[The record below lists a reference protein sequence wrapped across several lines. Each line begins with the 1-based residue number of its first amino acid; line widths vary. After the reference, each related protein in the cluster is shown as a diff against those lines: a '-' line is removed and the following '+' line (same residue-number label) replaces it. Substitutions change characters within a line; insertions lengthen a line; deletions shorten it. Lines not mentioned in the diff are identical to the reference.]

1 MKDRI
6 IVKYIISNENYY
18 DCSMIQERLNIN
30 RSVLQ
35 NLMNQYHFN
44 SNDYVVYKNRFLYS
58 ESSLVNF
65 IEHILKRKSKKIFK
79 LNEPN

>member
-35 NLMNQYHFN
+35 NLINQYHFN
-44 SNDYVVYKNRFLYS
+44 SNDFVVYKNRFLYS

-65 IEHILKRKSKKIFK
+65 IEHILKRKSKKLSK

>member
-1 MKDRI
+1 MKGRL
-6 IVKYIISNENYY
+6 IVKYNISNENYY

-35 NLMNQYHFN
+35 NLMNQYDFN

-58 ESSLVNF
+58 ESSLINF
-65 IEHILKRKSKKIFK
+65 IEHILKRKSKKISK